1 MVLALKMYSDNT
13 NGLLYHLFKEK
24 CQNEAYKI
32 GMSAVSAIENIFWEV
47 FKRSCI
53 MTYLVNLSLKL
64 IKGPVKHICILDLF
78 FKI

>member
-1 MVLALKMYSDNT
+1 MAQNSGLLDFQNMFSAFSCQYFISKFLILMVLALKMYSDNT

-47 FKRSCI
+47 F
-53 MTYLVNLSLKL
+53 
-64 IKGPVKHICILDLF
+64 
-78 FKI
+78 